1 MPGEGFWSV
10 FLLVSDQRVADLRR
24 SGSTQAR
31 RRPWRG
37 EQDDHSEPEGERKRP
52 CNCLLDMKQGWHGRV
67 PCGQVAPETFPFPSE
82 WSSPSGQ
89 LSRARAIY
97 GSSSSQ
103 LQGHGV
109 SVRCVPEVPGC
120 RCTDPPGD
128 FRACR
133 TPGCPVRARSS
144 APGAAS

>member
-1 MPGEGFWSV
+1 MEG
-10 FLLVSDQRVADLRR
+10 A
-24 SGSTQAR
+24 TA
-31 RRPWRG
+31 
-37 EQDDHSEPEGERKRP
+37 EQDDHSGPEGDRKRP

-82 WSSPSGQ
+82 WSSPSRQ
-89 LSRARAIY
+89 LSRARAAY

-103 LQGHGV
+103 LQGRARKCAMSPAVGAL
-109 SVRCVPEVPGC
+109 
-120 RCTDPPGD
+120 TPPGD

-144 APGAAS
+144 APGAAP